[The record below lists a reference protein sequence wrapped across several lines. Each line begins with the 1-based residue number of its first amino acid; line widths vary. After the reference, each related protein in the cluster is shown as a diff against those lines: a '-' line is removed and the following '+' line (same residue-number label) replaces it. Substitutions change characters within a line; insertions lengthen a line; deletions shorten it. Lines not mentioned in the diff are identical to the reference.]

1 MKIFKELIIIIGIF
15 LAGEF
20 IAGYLS
26 VPFFGSVLGMFA
38 LVLLMFFKV
47 FKESDLEQL
56 TSFFDD
62 NMSFFFIP
70 PAIEII
76 KIFDIVRDNLW
87 QILVIIFVTTILTF
101 LVTYFS
107 AALLMKLFYKD
118 EDEKEGENNGSM
130 A

>member
-15 LAGEF
+15 LAGEL

-38 LVLLMFFKV
+38 LVTLMFLKV

-56 TSFFDD
+56 TGFFDE
-62 NMSFFFIP
+62 NMSLFFIP
-70 PAIEII
+70 PAVEII

-101 LVTYFS
+101 MATYFS
-107 AALLMKLFYKD
+107 AALLMKLFYNEKD
-118 EDEKEGENNGSM
+118 KEGENN
-130 A
+130 ADIA